1 MRQGIV
7 VCAVALALLAACVDT
22 RKEPPPKP
30 FVGTRWVVKL
40 ELPVKGE
47 QPNVRFGDGRME
59 GFGGCNRITARYVQD
74 TVGSRFIAIGRIES
88 GRRGCEP
95 GVQDAE
101 NRTIEV
107 LQAVSSYTVTGD
119 EMIMSGS
126 GGTLRFRAVP
136 EGPKP

>member
-1 MRQGIV
+1 MRQGFV
-7 VCAVALALLAACVDT
+7 VCALASTLLAGCAAT
-22 RKEPPPKP
+22 RSEPPPKP
-30 FVGTRWVVKL
+30 FVGTRWVVLL
-40 ELPVKGE
+40 ELPTKGE

-59 GFGGCNRITARYVQD
+59 GFGGCNRINARYVQD

-88 GRRGCEP
+88 GHRGCDP
-95 GVQDAE
+95 ATQDAE
-101 NRTIEV
+101 NRVIEV
-107 LQAVSSYTVTGD
+107 LQAVSSYTITVD